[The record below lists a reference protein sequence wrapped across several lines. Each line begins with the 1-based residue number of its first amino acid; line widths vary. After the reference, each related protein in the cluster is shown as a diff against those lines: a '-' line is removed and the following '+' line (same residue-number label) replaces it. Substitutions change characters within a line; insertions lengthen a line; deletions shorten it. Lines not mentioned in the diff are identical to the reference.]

1 MFIKSTYF
9 YLYLFLGHNK
19 KSKAKLI
26 AFGRTC
32 VSSDSYPSSSSR
44 EHGFTSRCLAS
55 STDGRSTS
63 SSGENLEISFPTASS
78 DIDCSRK
85 DNDKDSS
92 VTKSMNTKTIL
103 NESLRWEG
111 KLEDVDEELDR
122 IRVYKMNRRK
132 RYMASLQTNEDD
144 SYGQF
149 YA

>member
-1 MFIKSTYF
+1 M
-9 YLYLFLGHNK
+9 
-19 KSKAKLI
+19 I

-32 VSSDSYPSSSSR
+32 VSTDSSYPSSSSR
-44 EHGFTSRCLAS
+44 EHGFTSSCLAS

-78 DIDCSRK
+78 DIDCTRK
-85 DNDKDSS
+85 DEKESF
-92 VTKSMNTKTIL
+92 TKSINTKTMNL

-111 KLEDVDEELDR
+111 EVEDVEEEQDR

-132 RYMASLQTNEDD
+132 RYMASLQTNEED